1 MAELSGKAVAI
12 TGASSGIGEAT
23 ALALARA
30 GASVALGARRKDR
43 IDALAARIEDEGG
56 TAVPLEVDVT
66 DEAQARAFV
75 ETAGDRLGRLDS
87 LVNNAGVMLLGPV
100 EQADSE
106 QWRTMI
112 NVNVLGLL
120 YCTSAALP
128 IMRAQGSGDIVNVS
142 SVAGRFARAG
152 NAVYAATKFAVG
164 AFSEGLRNEVT
175 EAGIR
180 VTLIEPGFVDTEL
193 QSHNEGQVLET
204 LEGMREQIGE
214 VLRAQD
220 VANGILYAVSQPPHV
235 SINELLIRPTRQT
248 R

>member
-1 MAELSGKAVAI
+1 MAELSGKAAAI

-56 TAVPLEVDVT
+56 TAVALEVDVS
-66 DEAQARAFV
+66 DEAQARGFV
-75 ETAGDRLGRLDS
+75 EAAHERLGRLDA

-100 EQADSE
+100 EQADSQ
-106 QWRTMI
+106 QWRTMFD
-112 NVNVLGLL
+112 VNVLGLL

-175 EAGIR
+175 ESGIR
-180 VTLIEPGFVDTEL
+180 VTLIEPGMVDTEL
-193 QSHNEGQVLET
+193 QSHNEGEVLEA
-204 LEGMREQIGE
+204 LQGMREQIGE
-214 VLRAQD
+214 ILRAQD
-220 VANGILYAVSQPPHV
+220 IANGIVYTVSQPPHV
-235 SINELLIRPTRQT
+235 SVNELLIRPTRQT